1 LSLLQPKIRA
11 HSTHATCSTEFF
23 SLHMSEPF
31 LHVLYASQ
39 TGCAQ
44 SVAEDFGRLV
54 AQVLAPSIRVIH
66 FNAKNISS
74 LRSGL
79 V

>member
-1 LSLLQPKIRA
+1 
-11 HSTHATCSTEFF
+11 
-23 SLHMSEPF
+23 MSEPF